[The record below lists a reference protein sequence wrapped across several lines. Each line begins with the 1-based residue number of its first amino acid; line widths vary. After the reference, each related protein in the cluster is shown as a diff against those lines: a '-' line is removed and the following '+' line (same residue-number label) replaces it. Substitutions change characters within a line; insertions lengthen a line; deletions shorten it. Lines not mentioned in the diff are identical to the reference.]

1 MMDCEEFCTYVG
13 AFVDGELETERNF
26 EALQHVNSCP
36 GCAAR
41 AAEIPAL
48 KGAVARAFSD
58 GCAPQYLQNRLT
70 SSLETCVVTPR
81 LAGPPS
87 RDGRAT
93 RRPRLRFLAPLGMA
107 AAIGSAL
114 LLWQYWPGS
123 GSQPVKITVAA
134 GKLVADVREQHRLC
148 IEQRGLGHHDAS
160 LPRDL
165 PGMARRL
172 SNELQLAVIVPDLSA
187 KGFDLVGADRCGIMG
202 RRGAHVLYQYAST
215 GVPLSVFT
223 VGRVSELGSG
233 AHGSTA
239 QHEYFV
245 SSSEPLCV
253 VAWHGGPQTYVICG
267 EFSEP
272 TLLDLAGAPRTADVG
287 DTDHR
292 RPEGSMFAMAR

>member
-48 KGAVARAFSD
+48 KGAVARAFSEA
-58 GCAPQYLQNRLT
+58 CAPQYLQDRLT

-81 LAGPPS
+81 LAEPPS
-87 RDGRAT
+87 SDVRAA
-93 RRPRLRFLAPLGMA
+93 RPRLRFLAPLGMA

-123 GSQPVKITVAA
+123 GSQAAKITVAT
-134 GKLVADVREQHRLC
+134 GKLITDVREQHRLC
-148 IEQRGLGHHDAS
+148 VEHRGLGHHDAS

-165 PGMARRL
+165 PGMARSL
-172 SNELQLAVIVPDLSA
+172 SNELQLAVIAPDLST

-202 RRGAHVLYQYAST
+202 QRGAHVLYQYAST
-215 GVPLSVFT
+215 GAPLSVFT
-223 VGRVSELGSG
+223 VGRVTELGSG
-233 AHGSTA
+233 ADGSTA
-239 QHEYFV
+239 QREYFV

-253 VAWHGGPQTYVICG
+253 VAWHGGPQTYAICG

-272 TLLDLAGAPRTADVG
+272 MLLDLAGAPRTAGIG
-287 DTDHR
+287 DPGHR
-292 RPEGSMFAMAR
+292 QPEGSMVAMAR